1 MHRRSEMRVPLKGDL
16 FMKKIISAISFVLVL
31 VMLASGATVFGAKAK
46 FKDFD
51 YSAQYGWD
59 GYPDGSFH
67 PEKVITRAEL
77 TSYLYKL
84 GADGVFEFQG
94 VKYGKIEPIRKYNDN
109 FSDVSPKK
117 WYYSSVVWAYECG
130 IVNGV
135 GNGKFDPDSTITVF
149 EYALIMERFYD
160 AMRTEH
166 FADDM
171 NEFDFEL
178 STETLEGRIGN
189 YLSYG
194 DYLEFISDERCE
206 DFLRV
211 AILLDP
217 PAWFLRETDFKEIIK
232 DDIWIGGD
240 RKHIDMTR
248 FSPTR
253 GELYRHSHGY
263 YASSYP
269 YS

>member
-1 MHRRSEMRVPLKGDL
+1 
-16 FMKKIISAISFVLVL
+16 MKKIISVISFVLVL
-31 VMLASGATVFGAKAK
+31 VMLAGPAAA
-46 FKDFD
+46 FKDFPGED
-51 YSAQYGWD
+51 RYYSDGRWWYFHEFVPQFGWE
-59 GYPDGSFH
+59 GYPDGTFK
-67 PEKVITRAEL
+67 PDKVITRAEL
-77 TSYLYKL
+77 ASYLYKL
-84 GADGVFEFQG
+84 SVSGVFEWGEYKFG
-94 VKYGKIEPIRKYNDN
+94 RIEQVRKYKNN

-117 WYYSSVVWAYECG
+117 WYYKAVVWAYECG
-130 IVNGV
+130 LVNGV
-135 GNGKFDPDSTITVF
+135 GYGKFDPDSTVTVF

-160 AMRTEH
+160 AMRTEY
-166 FADDM
+166 FVDDM
-171 NEFDFEL
+171 NGFDFEL
-178 STETLEGRIGN
+178 STETLEGGIGN
-189 YLSYG
+189 YISYG

-206 DFLRV
+206 NFLRE

-232 DDIWIGGD
+232 HDIWIGGD

>member
-1 MHRRSEMRVPLKGDL
+1 
-16 FMKKIISAISFVLVL
+16 MKKIISVISFVLVL
-31 VMLASGATVFGAKAK
+31 VMLTSAATVFGAEAK

-51 YSAQYGWD
+51 YPAQYGWD

-149 EYALIMERFYD
+149 EYALVMKRFYD
-160 AMRTEH
+160 AVITE
-166 FADDM
+166 
-171 NEFDFEL
+171 EF
-178 STETLEGRIGN
+178 TETAESYFEYFTYPLAGGENN
-189 YLSYG
+189 YKSDIAYWELINSDRGCERLLSNAVLI
-194 DYLEFISDERCE
+194 DL
-206 DFLRV
+206 
-211 AILLDP
+211 
-217 PAWFLRETDFKEIIK
+217 PAWFLKETDLKEIIK
-232 DDIWIGGD
+232 YDIWIGGD
-240 RKHIDMTR
+240 YEHVDMTQ

-253 GELYRHSHGY
+253 GELYKHSHGFY
-263 YASSYP
+263 VEAII